1 MSQLVDPP
9 LPPQSTLE
17 LCKSDPSGDV
27 DISLIEYNR
36 SLTFAERIRQNDRAL
51 DMAQAFRK
59 AGLKSR
65 GHPAPGATDPSHPE

>member
-1 MSQLVDPP
+1 MSKLSEQE

-17 LCKSDPSGDV
+17 VGLSDPSGDI

-51 DMAQAFRK
+51 DMARAFRK
-59 AGLKSR
+59 AGKIILEGQQDRSSKTS
-65 GHPAPGATDPSHPE
+65 E